1 MHAVLV
7 GPQMVHEGQRN
18 ALGGMTQSRRPSRFI
33 REDDIEENGGKSHR
47 IEANLK
53 VDAHDVWHEQ
63 RRSLTD
69 LIPELRRVREESGD
83 DHFTSIIT
91 RFRLNGRGF
100 GGVPSKDQNAADV
113 PKIAEL

>member
-1 MHAVLV
+1 
-7 GPQMVHEGQRN
+7 
-18 ALGGMTQSRRPSRFI
+18 
-33 REDDIEENGGKSHR
+33 
-47 IEANLK
+47 
-53 VDAHDVWHEQ
+53 
-63 RRSLTD
+63 